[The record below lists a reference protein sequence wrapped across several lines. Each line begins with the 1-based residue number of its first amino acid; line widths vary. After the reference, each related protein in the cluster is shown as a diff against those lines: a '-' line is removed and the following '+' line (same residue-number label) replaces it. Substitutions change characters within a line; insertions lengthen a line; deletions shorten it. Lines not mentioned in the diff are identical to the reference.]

1 MNSTTT
7 HWNAIF
13 DSKQDSELGWYE
25 PDAARTLEFLGD
37 VDWDSKPT
45 VFLPGAGTSV
55 LVDALLGR
63 GARLVLNDISDRAL
77 SNLRNR
83 LGVSGAGAFW
93 LHHDMA
99 ELLPPGVPP
108 IDLWIDRAVLHFLL
122 EEEQITG
129 YFNNLRR
136 FIKLGGLAFFAEFSP
151 EGAPSCAGL
160 PVHRYSASELV
171 SRLGPEFELLREE
184 FHTYTNPFGEPR
196 PYVYTLHRRG
206 GCAG

>member
-1 MNSTTT
+1 MKSDTT

-25 PDAARTLEFLGD
+25 ADAAGTLEFLCD
-37 VDWDSKPT
+37 VDWDSKPS

-55 LVDALLGR
+55 LVDALLGH

-77 SNLRNR
+77 SNLSNR
-83 LGVSGAGAFW
+83 LGVPGTGVFW

-99 ELLPPGVPP
+99 EPLPPGVPP

-129 YFNNLRR
+129 YFNNLRSLL
-136 FIKLGGLAFFAEFSP
+136 KPAGKALFAEFSL
-151 EGAPSCAGL
+151 EGASTCAGL
-160 PVHRYSASELV
+160 PVHRYSASELA
-171 SRLGPEFELLREE
+171 SRLGREFELLREE